1 MSETIAKDL
10 LASAG
15 LASVATETAL
25 NLIAIWG
32 TERVQQFIDQIQA
45 GGPGAATTRKGLQV
59 RLLCCSDALL
69 TVLSE
74 GGVRT
79 DSQTIWRAVKQHR
92 QLAGALQRIVG
103 NRCRDGDMGLVRAAV
118 LDQSGE
124 SGLANSAPE
133 MSDKEARSGS
143 SPLGTRVRRTGTSLA
158 SGEEPNAS
166 ESLEG
171 SCSLISPTPSD
182 ASSRGGMHIYGGR
195 GALAFEPCKSRAGR
209 LALSVD
215 AAVSTGVRQ
224 YNWRQKI
231 VVQLTEKEMLLLY
244 AVLRGYLTHF
254 EATAHGEANDK
265 SFRIENQGHKFFVK
279 VAQKGRPMVALPV
292 EPPDAAM
299 LTLAVGN
306 ALVKSQPVLASIEG
320 LDNVVEPMT
329 RMLTSSQAGSN
340 RQAA

>member
-15 LASVATETAL
+15 LVSVATETAL
-25 NLIAIWG
+25 KLIAIWG
-32 TERVQQFIDQIQA
+32 TERVHQFIDQIKA
-45 GGPGAATTRKGLQV
+45 GGPGSVKARKGLQV
-59 RLLCCSDALL
+59 RLLCCSNALL

-92 QLAGALQRIVG
+92 QLAEALKRIVG
-103 NRCRDGDMGLVRAAV
+103 NRCRDGDMDFVRAAV
-118 LDQSGE
+118 MDQGGD
-124 SGLANSAPE
+124 SGLANSAPPMRE
-133 MSDKEARSGS
+133 KDGRSGS
-143 SPLGTRVRRTGTSLA
+143 SSPDASVERTGTLA
-158 SGEEPNAS
+158 SGEELNAS
-166 ESLEG
+166 EPIER
-171 SCSLISPTPSD
+171 SCSLNSPTPLE

-195 GALAFEPCKSRAGR
+195 GALAFEPCKSRAGK

-224 YNWRQKI
+224 YNWREKI

-265 SFRIENQGHKFFVK
+265 SFFIENQGHKFYVK

-299 LTLAVGN
+299 LTLALGD

-320 LDNVVEPMT
+320 LDKVVEPMT

>member
-25 NLIAIWG
+25 NLIVIWG
-32 TERVQQFIDQIQA
+32 TERVQQFIDEIKA
-45 GGPGAATTRKGLQV
+45 GGPGAAKARKGLQV

-79 DSQTIWRAVKQHR
+79 DSQTIWRAVKRHR
-92 QLAGALQRIVG
+92 HLAGALQRIVG
-103 NRCRDGDMGLVRAAV
+103 NRCRDGDLDLVSAAV
-118 LDQSGE
+118 LDPAGD
-124 SGLANSAPE
+124 SGLADNAPP
-133 MSDKEARSGS
+133 MCEAEGRPGT
-143 SPLGTRVRRTGTSLA
+143 SPLDDRARQVGTLA
-158 SGEEPNAS
+158 SEKEPNAS
-166 ESLEG
+166 EAIER
-171 SCSLISPTPSD
+171 SCSLISPTPSE

-195 GALAFEPCKSRAGR
+195 GALAFEPCKSRAGK

-224 YNWRQKI
+224 YNWQQKI

-279 VAQKGRPMVALPV
+279 VSQKGRPMVALPV